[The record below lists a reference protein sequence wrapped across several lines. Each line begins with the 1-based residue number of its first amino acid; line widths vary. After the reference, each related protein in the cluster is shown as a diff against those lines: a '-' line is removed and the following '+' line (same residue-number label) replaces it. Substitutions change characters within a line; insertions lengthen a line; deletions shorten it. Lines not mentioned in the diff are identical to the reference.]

1 MKWKIGNIEIKNQIV
16 LAPMAGISN
25 PSYMKIC
32 EEMGVGYAIAELLS
46 AEAIVRENKKTL
58 EMLNGIDKL
67 NIPVAIQIFGSDA
80 ATMAKAAQII
90 TNLHQKVLI
99 DINMGCPVPKVAIKN
114 QAGSALLKDPQKI
127 KKIVSS
133 VVKAVSVPVTVKIR
147 AGWDNEHINAVEVA
161 KVCEE
166 AGAKAIAI
174 HARTRAQGYS
184 GQADWSII
192 KNVKEAVSVP
202 IIGNGDVTDCYL
214 AKKMLEETGCD
225 AVMIG
230 RGLLGNPWLIR
241 DCVNYLE
248 DGSEPLE
255 VSNKEKIDMMRYHY
269 KLLCQD
275 TNEISASLEI
285 RSHILYYLKGM
296 PKSKEMKNKICS
308 CKNAKEIFACL
319 DEYEAYLK
327 EKEELE

>member
-25 PSYMKIC
+25 PSYMRIC
-32 EEMGVGYAIAELLS
+32 EEMGVGYAITELLS

-80 ATMAKAAQII
+80 ATMSKAAQII

-114 QAGSALLKDPQKI
+114 QAGSALLKNPEKI
-127 KKIVSS
+127 KRIVSS
-133 VVKAVSVPVTVKIR
+133 VVKAVNVPVTVKIR

-166 AGAKAIAI
+166 AGAKAIAV
-174 HARTRAQGYS
+174 HGRTRSQGYS
-184 GQADWSII
+184 GTADWSII
-192 KNVKEAVSVP
+192 KKVKEAVSIPV
-202 IIGNGDVTDCYL
+202 IGNGDVTSCYL
-214 AKKMLEETGCD
+214 AKKMLDETNCD

-248 DGSEPLE
+248 KGEEPKI
-255 VSNKEKIDMMRYHY
+255 VTNQEKIEMMRYHY
-269 KLLCQD
+269 KLLCKD

-296 PKSKEMKNKICS
+296 PKSKEMKNKICT
-308 CKNAKEIFACL
+308 CKNSKEIFACL
-319 DEYEAYLK
+319 DEYENYLK
-327 EKEELE
+327 EKDELE